1 MQNCTTV
8 QSFVLHATHGWKP
21 YHVSFPTQQTSYH
34 LDFPIRSYGRFS
46 GDCTED
52 QQPHEAPRVF
62 SSWWLLSYHNSR
74 NSKSHS
80 HPTRRVVPCIST
92 PCISENNQD
101 FDNEIEPLLFSCV
114 LTNSESDL
122 YPFALVISLGITEA
136 AASSAPIRAPATSCA
151 GCIGWFFE
159 SVIGRILGS
168 GCCIETVVGSLCVSS
183 GCTSYPAACS

>member
-8 QSFVLHATHGWKP
+8 ECFVLHAAHSWKA

-52 QQPHEAPRVF
+52 QQPCEVPRVF
-62 SSWWLLSYHNSR
+62 SSWWLLSYHNPG

-80 HPTRRVVPCIST
+80 HPTRRVVSCIST
-92 PCISENNQD
+92 PCILEMKED

-122 YPFALVISLGITEA
+122 YPFALVISLGIIEA
-136 AASSAPIRAPATSCA
+136 AASSAPNPCSCYFMCKLRRLVLWECDWANPWFRLPYRDGGWLLVRVIR
-151 GCIGWFFE
+151 
-159 SVIGRILGS
+159 LH
-168 GCCIETVVGSLCVSS
+168 
-183 GCTSYPAACS
+183 

>member
-8 QSFVLHATHGWKP
+8 QCFMLHAVHGWKP
-21 YHVSFPTQQTSYH
+21 YHVIFPTQQTSYH

-52 QQPHEAPRVF
+52 KQPREAPRVF
-62 SSWWLLSYHNSR
+62 SSLWLSSYHNSR

-80 HPTRRVVPCIST
+80 HPTRRVVSCIST
-92 PCISENNQD
+92 SCISENNQD

-122 YPFALVISLGITEA
+122 YPFALVDPLGLQKRPLHRH
-136 AASSAPIRAPATSCA
+136 PIRAPATSSA
-151 GCIGWFFE
+151 GCVGWFFE

-168 GCCIETVVGSLCVSS
+168 GCRIEMVVGSLCVSS

>member
-8 QSFVLHATHGWKP
+8 QYFLVLTTHGSKA
-21 YHVSFPTQQTSYH
+21 YHIIFPTQQTSCH
-34 LDFPIRSYGRFS
+34 LDFPIRSYDWLS

-52 QQPHEAPRVF
+52 QQPREAPRDF

-80 HPTRRVVPCIST
+80 HPTRRIVPCINT
-92 PCISENNQD
+92 ICISEIKQD

-122 YPFALVISLGITEA
+122 YPFALVIRITEA
-136 AASSAPIRAPATSCA
+136 AASSAPNPCSCYFDCRLRRLVLWECDWA
-151 GCIGWFFE
+151 NPWFRLPYGDGGWLL
-159 SVIGRILGS
+159 VR
-168 GCCIETVVGSLCVSS
+168 VVRLH
-183 GCTSYPAACS
+183 